1 MSKNLYI
8 SFVFA
13 TQHSGKGRYT
23 VLKFHSSL
31 SHPPSK
37 HTALR
42 KRSLYSFKI
51 SFIFVT
57 SSLQAHNTQE
67 KVTIQFYNFIRLCHT
82 ALRKRSLYS
91 FKISFVF
98 ATQHSGKG
106 HYSVLKFHSSL
117 PHSTQEKVAI
127 QFYNFIRLCHT
138 TLRKRS
144 LFSFKISF
152 VFATQHS
159 GKGHYT
165 VLQFHSSL
173 PHNTQEKVAIQF
185 YNFIHLCHTALR
197 KRSLYSFTIL
207 FIFVTQHSGKG
218 HYTVL
223 QFHSSLPHNTQ
234 EKVAIQFHIFI
245 HLCHIGPVCKL
256 KVSSISFFYLTSLF
270 LLFHVMFSAHHQPCQ
285 IMLPLSQARS
295 IPLQLHLFTANIR
308 PTCQGYTPLT
318 LHVLFLHSISP
329 VSA

>member
-13 TQHSGKGRYT
+13 TQHSGKGHYT

-37 HTALR
+37 HTTLR
-42 KRSLYSFKI
+42 KRSLYSFTI
-51 SFIFVT
+51 SFVFATQHSGKGHYTVLHLHL
-57 SSLQAHNTQE
+57 SLSHPPS
-67 KVTIQFYNFIRLCHT
+67 KHT
-82 ALRKRSLYS
+82 TLRKRSLYS
-91 FKISFVF
+91 FTSSFIF

>member
-91 FKISFVF
+91 FTSSFVFVTSSLQAHNTQEKVAIQFYIFIHLCHTTLRKRSLYSFTISFVF

-117 PHSTQEKVAI
+117 PHSTQEKVTI

-144 LFSFKISF
+144 L
-152 VFATQHS
+152 
-159 GKGHYT
+159 
-165 VLQFHSSL
+165 
-173 PHNTQEKVAIQF
+173 
-185 YNFIHLCHTALR
+185 
-197 KRSLYSFTIL
+197 YSFTIS
-207 FIFVTQHSGKG
+207 FIFATQHSGKG

>member
-1 MSKNLYI
+1 MPWQPSAVGLGASNPQRKAQIQNPG
-8 SFVFA
+8 
-13 TQHSGKGRYT
+13 HRYYSRVALT
-23 VLKFHSSL
+23 HLEKCQKIFTFHSSL
-31 SHPPSK
+31 P
-37 HTALR
+37 
-42 KRSLYSFKI
+42 
-51 SFIFVT
+51 
-57 SSLQAHNTQE
+57 HNTQE

-91 FKISFVF
+91 FTSSFVFVTSSLQAHNTQEKVAIQFYIFIHLCHTTLRKRSLYSFTISFVF

-117 PHSTQEKVAI
+117 PHSTQEKVTI

-144 LFSFKISF
+144 L
-152 VFATQHS
+152 
-159 GKGHYT
+159 
-165 VLQFHSSL
+165 
-173 PHNTQEKVAIQF
+173 
-185 YNFIHLCHTALR
+185 
-197 KRSLYSFTIL
+197 YSFTIS
-207 FIFVTQHSGKG
+207 FIFATQHSGKG

>member
-67 KVTIQFYNFIRLCHT
+67 KVTIQFYIFICLCHI
-82 ALRKRSLYS
+82 LPPS
-91 FKISFVF
+91 
-98 ATQHSGKG
+98 TQHSGKG
-106 HYSVLKFHSSL
+106 HYTVLKFHSSL
-117 PHSTQEKVAI
+117 PHNTQEKVAI
-127 QFYNFIRLCHT
+127 QFYIFIHLCHT

-144 LFSFKISF
+144 LYSFTISF

>member
-42 KRSLYSFKI
+42 KRSLYSFTI
-51 SFIFVT
+51 SFVFATQHSGKGHYTVLHLHL
-57 SSLQAHNTQE
+57 SLSHPPS
-67 KVTIQFYNFIRLCHT
+67 KHT
-82 ALRKRSLYS
+82 TLRKRSLYS

-106 HYSVLKFHSSL
+106 RYTVLHLHSSL
-117 PHSTQEKVAI
+117 PHNTQEKVAI

>member
-91 FKISFVF
+91 FTSSFVF
-98 ATQHSGKG
+98 VT
-106 HYSVLKFHSSL
+106 SSL
-117 PHSTQEKVAI
+117 QAHNTQEKVAI
-127 QFYNFIRLCHT
+127 QFYIFIHLCHT

-152 VFATQHS
+152 VFTTQHS
-159 GKGHYT
+159 GKGRYT

-173 PHNTQEKVAIQF
+173 PHNTQEKVTIQF
-185 YNFIHLCHTALR
+185 YNFIRLCHTTLR
-197 KRSLYSFTIL
+197 KRSLYSFTIS
-207 FIFVTQHSGKG
+207 FIFATQHSGKG

>member
-42 KRSLYSFKI
+42 KRSLYSFTI
-51 SFIFVT
+51 SFVFATQHSGKGHYTVLHLHL
-57 SSLQAHNTQE
+57 SLSHPPS
-67 KVTIQFYNFIRLCHT
+67 KHT
-82 ALRKRSLYS
+82 TLRKRSLYS